1 MNSIMHKQSWRCIA
15 AHLFFICAS
24 YLFPLFLPLNTLPCL
39 VLFLFSLP
47 LTITCSWPSVWASD
61 SSLFLSL
68 SLQTITLTQFTPS
81 LSSLLHVL
89 QFFICSLLSLWAT
102 DSSHSLSLS
111 FSISLSLSPDFY
123 LFLTLSM
130 GLRQHSTVSLI
141 RSCDGSPVTLFR
153 ACFSFSYA
161 DSRAIILCC
170 KTNSSP
176 STLWNLLGGNYSLL
190 TVQFTIV
197 YAFHGS
203 DSDYFHMHA
212 I

>member
-1 MNSIMHKQSWRCIA
+1 MHKQSWRCIA

-68 SLQTITLTQFTPS
+68 SLQTITLTQLTPS

-111 FSISLSLSPDFY
+111 FISLSLSWFLLVFDPLYGPQTALHCLIDQVLWWFSRNLVQG
-123 LFLTLSM
+123 LF
-130 GLRQHSTVSLI
+130 QFLI
-141 RSCDGSPVTLFR
+141 CRFQGHH
-153 ACFSFSYA
+153 
-161 DSRAIILCC
+161 
-170 KTNSSP
+170 
-176 STLWNLLGGNYSLL
+176 SLL
-190 TVQFTIV
+190 
-197 YAFHGS
+197 
-203 DSDYFHMHA
+203 
-212 I
+212 